1 MILGPRDSCWQLSH
15 KGVCDQ
21 LRKAN
26 SYNTGQLLDAK
37 MFDHIMVPYDGSR
50 PADSAVEYAFE
61 LAKSMTQSGKIVDGC
76 QIILVHVVPE
86 VPATPLLLERPVRT
100 KKGETIT
107 LSEYIRQL
115 YEEMISHA
123 NEMLEKKKK
132 ELEAKSDSEIITLKG
147 VALVGDSI
155 PSKILEL
162 ADKEKVGLIIIG
174 NVGLSGIS
182 KLKTLGSVS
191 RAISER
197 SSCPVLIVHASET
210 INARQKN
217 SR

>member
-1 MILGPRDSCWQLSH
+1 
-15 KGVCDQ
+15 
-21 LRKAN
+21 
-26 SYNTGQLLDAK
+26 
-37 MFDHIMVPYDGSR
+37 MVPYDSSG
-50 PADSAVEYAFE
+50 PADSAIEYALE
-61 LAKSMTQSGKIVDGC
+61 LAKSMTQSRRIDDGC

-86 VPATPLLLERPVRT
+86 VLATPLLLERPVRT

-107 LSEYIRQL
+107 LSEYIKQL

-123 NEMLEKKKK
+123 KEMLEKKKK
-132 ELEAKSDSEIITLKG
+132 ELEAKTDGKIIAVKE

-162 ADKEKVGLIIIG
+162 ADKENVDLIIIG

-197 SSCPVLIVHASET
+197 ASCPVLIVHASRT
-210 INARQKN
+210 TNARQKN

>member
-1 MILGPRDSCWQLSH
+1 
-15 KGVCDQ
+15 
-21 LRKAN
+21 
-26 SYNTGQLLDAK
+26 
-37 MFDHIMVPYDGSR
+37 MFDRIMVPYDGSS

-61 LAKSMTQSGKIVDGC
+61 LAKSVTQSRKNGDRC
-76 QIILVHVVPE
+76 QIIIVHVVPN

-107 LSEYIRQL
+107 LSEYIKQL
-115 YEEMISHA
+115 YEEMVSHA
-123 NEMLEKKKK
+123 IEMLEKKKK
-132 ELEAKSDSEIITLKG
+132 ELETKTDGKIAIKV

-155 PSKILEL
+155 SSKILEL
-162 ADKEKVGLIIIG
+162 ADKEKVDLIIIG

-197 SSCPVLIVHASET
+197 ASCPVLIVHASRT
-210 INARQKN
+210 KNDRQKN